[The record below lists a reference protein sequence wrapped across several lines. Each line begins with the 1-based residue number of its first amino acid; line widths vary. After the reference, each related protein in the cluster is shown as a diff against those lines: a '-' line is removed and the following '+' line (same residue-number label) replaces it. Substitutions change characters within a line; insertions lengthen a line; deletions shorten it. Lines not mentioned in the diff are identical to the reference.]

1 MEIQTSLM
9 DWLIN
14 QGASVTILGI
24 IIYVLYKRYDRAEE
38 EKNQLSKDVIKL
50 TTLYETKTEIDRQS
64 NSEIK
69 KLLGEIRDSLKLKE
83 NGN

>member
-1 MEIQTSLM
+1 MEVQTSLM

-24 IIYVLYKRYDRAEE
+24 IIYILYKRYDKAEE
-38 EKNQLSKDVIKL
+38 EKNQLAKDVIKL

-64 NSEIK
+64 NAEIK
-69 KLLGEIRDSLKLKE
+69 NLLSEIRDTLRARN
-83 NGN
+83 NGD